1 MKTSILSKPNKAK
14 AQTIDLS
21 KYPVVVLPLDEFEKM
36 KEDLEMYKSKNLRKD
51 IAKAREDFKKGKF
64 LTFEEVKK
72 KLKLK

>member
-21 KYPVVVLPLDEFEKM
+21 KWPVVVLPLDEFEKM
-36 KEDLEMYKSKNLRKD
+36 KEDLEMYQSKNFRREIARARKE
-51 IAKAREDFKKGKF
+51 KKF
-64 LTFEEVKK
+64 LTLEEVQK